1 MTRRGLV
8 AALALLAGCSDISGS
23 KGVVALELRLPSP
36 PVVEPLDTLTLHAVA
51 YDIDGDSLDLPVYWR
66 TPDTTLILVDSA
78 GRLTTALTSG
88 TGRVQA
94 RAGNLYSA
102 VSSPAFTIRPRSDT
116 LRLTVPDTLTILAG
130 DTASGPLDVALE
142 SNDPA
147 GGISGAS
154 ILYEVVDT
162 AAARGLVRFAGD
174 VLVFRATTATGGT
187 PSPAVTLRKVPGAT
201 PPATV
206 QVRVSATRPSGTPV
220 PGSGQLF
227 TLTFP

>member
-1 MTRRGLV
+1 MTARWAV
-8 AALALLAGCSDISGS
+8 AGLALLAGCSDISGS

-36 PVVEPLDTLTLHAVA
+36 PVVEQHDTLTLHAVPF
-51 YDIDGDSLDLPVYWR
+51 DIDGDSLDVPVYWR
-66 TPDTTLILVDSA
+66 TPDTTLILFDST
-78 GRLTTALTSG
+78 GRVTTDLTSG

-94 RAGNLYSA
+94 RAGGLYSA

-116 LRLTVPDTLTILAG
+116 LRLTVPDTLTVLAG
-130 DTASGPLDVALE
+130 DSASGPLDVALE
-142 SNDPA
+142 SNAPA

-162 AAARGLVRFAGD
+162 AAARGRVRFAGD
-174 VLVFRATTATGGT
+174 VLILRVTTSTGGT

-201 PPATV
+201 PPASV
-206 QVRVSATRPSGTPV
+206 QVRVSAARPSGTPV